1 LELIFDGRQQV
12 VLESGGSEVSS
23 TNPLPVVNFGSLITD
38 SYDYVSVAYPLATS
52 EVYTF
57 KTGGAGGTTIATV
70 TLVYTDATKA
80 NLSTVT
86 KT

>member
-1 LELIFDGRQQV
+1 MAISSGNRLYSEDGKTPI
-12 VLESGGSEVSS
+12 SS
-23 TNPLPVVNFGSLITD
+23 TNPLPVTNFGSLITD
-38 SYDYVSVAYPLATS
+38 NYDYVSVAYPLTTT

-57 KTGGAGGTTIATV
+57 KSGGSGGTTKATV

-86 KT
+86 KS